1 MGIKLYPSLLI
12 ECDSNDSCDDY
23 KVGSVYVQ
31 SKDQYKN
38 ISLMNAVM
46 DFNSV
51 IRNNRDIL
59 SSIDSISSETTGQS
73 KISAE
78 LYSKFTTV
86 VDSTKNALSGLR
98 EKIFLGI
105 DQALDKITEINS
117 ASVDSLSQMY
127 STYQRENFLNKAL
140 ARADIS
146 ELSVRITD
154 IACSS
159 KLLQG
164 SFPDF
169 GLLRN
174 VQLDHVS
181 EACKYYTRGY
191 NESADIE
198 DIKIFANNDKEKL
211 EIISTRDDEDYD
223 KTAPMKSSLFMA
235 ERSFGDKAYHDTE
248 LSCEL
253 YKLACDNLEHSPR
266 ISQYISNRKVQYDD
280 AFSRFLKCIDTVADS
295 IYATFSKPDID
306 TNVSIEESY
315 SDISTNIGRVF
326 DTCLSSMQ
334 NIINSNVILFSH
346 KVNKFI
352 SVLQSSCRVKTL
364 AHLLIQ
370 KYLPVVVNY
379 DSNNADRAA
388 YSNEDTSYDEVEDI
402 VEECAIITSI
412 LSESY
417 LEHSFNTSLTVL
429 LEEEEK
435 KDEKKDDKE
444 KKDEKKDDKKKDDDV
459 TEGGKYSKFFLF
471 RWIKKLWEAIKNF
484 FEKLFG
490 KEEGSAT
497 KATAANSANAKL
509 WNEIKADFEK
519 GEWLE
524 KDIPPERKNAIH
536 YRNIKFDKIDV
547 DCFIEFDPKGD
558 LIQKRNEKEG
568 GYKKKLE
575 DAILE
580 KLGYKPDDSPN
591 AKQET
596 NFGKKLE
603 AAYGS
608 AEIPEAEL
616 QNWTKFSD
624 IPDLKEKLKTI
635 VEFIQI
641 SFDTNSQYPNK
652 YNVSKLHEQIGKAV
666 TNFNNEYEQYRKKLD
681 GVQTET
687 EKKKEEEQQAKSES
701 AIISEDEDSFNLAE
715 CLGLYQNDIRVLF
728 EDDNEKKDEEK
739 KEEEPKYQVTKY
751 DLNEKELYDLNQ
763 IWYTTICKV
772 DTTRSELVVQG
783 FNSLMTLVR
792 EVAGV
797 LKNIKSDAYNI
808 PSKFTSYA
816 QKFQYVQVAIS
827 KFSSGWKETW
837 AGTAAPADGDEKGV
851 PFGAAFPVDRTA
863 DPSGQT
869 RKLDQQA
876 FNNGVATVK
885 KFITDAEKPNSN
897 IASAKPLLENLL
909 KVLETPVEETQQNS
923 SDDQNAT
930 KSNID
935 EITNII
941 KSVGIND
948 QKNIDIIIKGVT
960 NDSKLE
966 DAYKT
971 VSANLEATK
980 NAAQDKDKPYW
991 QDIINKFNSKIGE
1004 NPDRSDEPST
1014 SIKDEIY
1021 KFLKSTNVDA
1031 GGLEALMTGIKIDMS
1046 EEEGKKTL
1054 LSNADRLI
1062 HDADTEN
1069 NKNGWTDFKNNT
1081 ILPNLDNIKTETLS
1095 SINKRIEDQ
1104 NFKSSAPLSSL
1115 SKEDMDIKKEIT
1127 DIFASNGNRNFYIT
1141 KNKTS
1146 TSTREEMMTQIDK
1159 MNEYEQWVIK
1169 NYLYFKDQ
1177 QLASDILENIRY
1189 AKKQFEEQYK
1199 IAKPAK
1205 KAKSTV
1211 KKKSSSKSPK

>member
-12 ECDSNDSCDDY
+12 ECDSNDSCDDCT
-23 KVGSVYVQ
+23 VGPVYVQ

-59 SSIDSISSETTGQS
+59 FSIDSISSETTGQS

-127 STYQRENFLNKAL
+127 STYQREKFLNKAL
-140 ARADIS
+140 ARADLS

-154 IACSS
+154 ITCTP

-174 VQLDHVS
+174 AQFDHVS

-370 KYLPVVVNY
+370 KYLPVAVNY

-388 YSNEDTSYDEVEDI
+388 YSNTDTSYDEVEDI

-417 LEHSFNTSLTVL
+417 LEQSFNTSLTVL

-435 KDEKKDDKE
+435 KDEKKDDK
-444 KKDEKKDDKKKDDDV
+444 KKDDDDV

-471 RWIKKLWEAIKNF
+471 RWIQKLWEAIKNF

-497 KATAANSANAKL
+497 KATAADSANAKL

-524 KDIPPERKNAIH
+524 KEIPPERKNAIH
-536 YRNIKFDKIDV
+536 YRNINFDKIDV

-558 LIQKRNEKEG
+558 LIQKRNEEG
-568 GYKKKLE
+568 GYKTKLE
-575 DAILE
+575 NAILE
-580 KLGYKPDDSPN
+580 KLGYKQDDSPN
-591 AKQET
+591 AKQEP
-596 NFGKKLE
+596 NFGENLE

-608 AEIPEAEL
+608 TEIPEADT

-666 TNFNNEYEQYRKKLD
+666 TNFNNEYEQYRKKLA

-687 EKKKEEEQQAKSES
+687 EKKKEESASES

-751 DLNEKELYDLNQ
+751 DLNEKELYNLNQ
-763 IWYTTICKV
+763 TWYTTMGKV

-797 LKNIKSDAYNI
+797 LKNIKADAYDI

-827 KFSSGWKETW
+827 KFSDGWKKTW
-837 AGTAAPADGDEKGV
+837 AGIAAPADGDEKGV

-869 RKLDQQA
+869 RTLDQQA

-885 KFITDAEKPNSN
+885 KYIADPKL
-897 IASAKPLLENLL
+897 ASAKPLLENLL
-909 KVLETPVEETQQNS
+909 KVLETPVEKSKPNNS
-923 SDDQNAT
+923 EDQNRDTGRIAAMQGT
-930 KSNID
+930 LKQLGVN
-935 EITNII
+935 
-941 KSVGIND
+941 ND
-948 QKNIDIIIKGVT
+948 QTMQSLMSGITDDMTDDAMKQRLLKNIDDEISKASTEENKSAWENFKQRVNKDIAQRGTPHPEQQGGGTTPPPEQQKTIAKVQNWAQQLGIKNPSNINRVMRKIT
-960 NDSKLE
+960 NDMNE
-966 DAYKT
+966 
-971 VSANLEATK
+971 EAAKRQMIK
-980 NAAQDKDKPYW
+980 NINMLLNQARKSDKAIW
-991 QDIINKFNSKIGE
+991 
-1004 NPDRSDEPST
+1004 
-1014 SIKDEIY
+1014 
-1021 KFLKSTNVDA
+1021 
-1031 GGLEALMTGIKIDMS
+1031 
-1046 EEEGKKTL
+1046 
-1054 LSNADRLI
+1054 
-1062 HDADTEN
+1062 
-1069 NKNGWTDFKNNT
+1069 
-1081 ILPNLDNIKTETLS
+1081 
-1095 SINKRIEDQ
+1095 
-1104 NFKSSAPLSSL
+1104 
-1115 SKEDMDIKKEIT
+1115 
-1127 DIFASNGNRNFYIT
+1127 
-1141 KNKTS
+1141 
-1146 TSTREEMMTQIDK
+1146 TQIY
-1159 MNEYEQWVIK
+1159 N
-1169 NYLYFKDQ
+1169 N
-1177 QLASDILENIRY
+1177 
-1189 AKKQFEEQYK
+1189 AKKLLR
-1199 IAKPAK
+1199 
-1205 KAKSTV
+1205 
-1211 KKKSSSKSPK
+1211 

>member
-127 STYQRENFLNKAL
+127 SIYQRENFLNKAL
-140 ARADIS
+140 ARADLS

-154 IACSS
+154 IACTP

-388 YSNEDTSYDEVEDI
+388 YSNADTSYDEVEDI

-435 KDEKKDDKE
+435 KDEKKDDK

-471 RWIKKLWEAIKNF
+471 RWIQKLWEAIKNF

-519 GEWLE
+519 GEWLDKE
-524 KDIPPERKNAIH
+524 IPPERKNAIH

-591 AKQET
+591 AKKKT
-596 NFGKKLE
+596 NFGEKLE

-687 EKKKEEEQQAKSES
+687 EKKKEEKQESASES

-837 AGTAAPADGDEKGV
+837 AGVAAPADGNEKGV

-885 KFITDAEKPNSN
+885 EFIANAEKPNSN
-897 IASAKPLLENLL
+897 TASAKPLLENLL
-909 KVLETPVEETQQNS
+909 KVLETPVEESKPNPENQNS
-923 SDDQNAT
+923 GETDQNIGKIEKLQVAMKLYKLDDQT
-930 KSNID
+930 
-935 EITNII
+935 I
-941 KSVGIND
+941 KELTSGINENMTSEAML
-948 QKNIDIIIKGVT
+948 QQFIKNIDDKINKSSDTDKPKWEALRQEVINLVEKRKTNQQQSGETQSPNSPSPEQISQGMLNFADDNFVT
-960 NDSKLE
+960 NHINKMVKLKNE
-966 DAYKT
+966 NPNEFINALNSMADTGAWINDHKNMFTPDQLNKIKTNIWKIYKT
-971 VSANLEATK
+971 L
-980 NAAQDKDKPYW
+980 AQ
-991 QDIINKFNSKIGE
+991 
-1004 NPDRSDEPST
+1004 
-1014 SIKDEIY
+1014 
-1021 KFLKSTNVDA
+1021 
-1031 GGLEALMTGIKIDMS
+1031 
-1046 EEEGKKTL
+1046 
-1054 LSNADRLI
+1054 
-1062 HDADTEN
+1062 
-1069 NKNGWTDFKNNT
+1069 
-1081 ILPNLDNIKTETLS
+1081 
-1095 SINKRIEDQ
+1095 
-1104 NFKSSAPLSSL
+1104 
-1115 SKEDMDIKKEIT
+1115 
-1127 DIFASNGNRNFYIT
+1127 
-1141 KNKTS
+1141 
-1146 TSTREEMMTQIDK
+1146 
-1159 MNEYEQWVIK
+1159 
-1169 NYLYFKDQ
+1169 
-1177 QLASDILENIRY
+1177 
-1189 AKKQFEEQYK
+1189 
-1199 IAKPAK
+1199 
-1205 KAKSTV
+1205 
-1211 KKKSSSKSPK
+1211 

>member
-59 SSIDSISSETTGQS
+59 STIDSISGETTGQS

-140 ARADIS
+140 ARADLS

-435 KDEKKDDKE
+435 KDEKKDDK
-444 KKDEKKDDKKKDDDV
+444 KKDDDDV

-471 RWIKKLWEAIKNF
+471 RWIQKLWEAIKNF

-497 KATAANSANAKL
+497 KATAADSANAKL
-509 WNEIKADFEK
+509 WSEIKADFEK

-524 KDIPPERKNAIH
+524 KQIPPERKNAIH
-536 YRNIKFDKIDV
+536 YRNINFDKIDV

-608 AEIPEAEL
+608 AEIPEADL

-687 EKKKEEEQQAKSES
+687 EKKKEEKQESASES

-797 LKNIKSDAYNI
+797 LKNIKADAYNI

-827 KFSSGWKETW
+827 KFSDGWKKTW

-876 FNNGVATVK
+876 FNNGVATVQG
-885 KFITDAEKPNSN
+885 FIADAEKPNSK

-909 KVLETPVEETQQNS
+909 KVLETPVEESKPNPENQNS
-923 SDDQNAT
+923 GETDQNTGRLEKMQLAMKQYKLDDQTIKELMSGMNDNMTNDAIAQQFI
-930 KSNID
+930 KNID
-935 EITNII
+935 DKISQASDTDKPAWETFKQETLDAIKELKINQQQSGGTPQPPITQSGGTPQQPITQSGGTPITTQALGLI
-941 KSVGIND
+941 KQLGITTDSSKLMSGIND
-948 QKNIDIIIKGVT
+948 NMTYDAMKQQLLKNID
-960 NDSKLE
+960 
-966 DAYKT
+966 
-971 VSANLEATK
+971 
-980 NAAQDKDKPYW
+980 
-991 QDIINKFNSKIGE
+991 
-1004 NPDRSDEPST
+1004 
-1014 SIKDEIY
+1014 
-1021 KFLKSTNVDA
+1021 
-1031 GGLEALMTGIKIDMS
+1031 
-1046 EEEGKKTL
+1046 
-1054 LSNADRLI
+1054 
-1062 HDADTEN
+1062 
-1069 NKNGWTDFKNNT
+1069 
-1081 ILPNLDNIKTETLS
+1081 
-1095 SINKRIEDQ
+1095 
-1104 NFKSSAPLSSL
+1104 
-1115 SKEDMDIKKEIT
+1115 
-1127 DIFASNGNRNFYIT
+1127 
-1141 KNKTS
+1141 
-1146 TSTREEMMTQIDK
+1146 
-1159 MNEYEQWVIK
+1159 
-1169 NYLYFKDQ
+1169 
-1177 QLASDILENIRY
+1177 
-1189 AKKQFEEQYK
+1189 
-1199 IAKPAK
+1199 
-1205 KAKSTV
+1205 
-1211 KKKSSSKSPK
+1211 KKKKR

>member
-198 DIKIFANNDKEKL
+198 DIKLFANNDKEKL

-471 RWIKKLWEAIKNF
+471 RWIEKLWEAIKSF
-484 FEKLFG
+484 FKKLFG
-490 KEEGSAT
+490 GDGEEGSAS
-497 KATAANSANAKL
+497 KATKSDSANAKL

-524 KDIPPERKNAIH
+524 KDIPVERKSAIK
-536 YRNIKFDKIDV
+536 YRDIIFKALEA
-547 DCFIEFDPKGD
+547 DCYVEFDVNSDSVKNRATNGGYKAA
-558 LIQKRNEKEG
+558 LESEILNKL
-568 GYKKKLE
+568 GYKKKPE
-575 DAILE
+575 DANNNVKFSDLLD
-580 KLGYKPDDSPN
+580 KALG
-591 AKQET
+591 T
-596 NFGKKLE
+596 NIIDLSN
-603 AAYGS
+603 Y
-608 AEIPEAEL
+608 
-616 QNWTKFSD
+616 TKFSD
-624 IPDLKEKLKTI
+624 IPHLKENLKII

-641 SFDTNSQYPNK
+641 SFDTHSQYPNK
-652 YNVSKLHEQIGKAV
+652 YNVSNMQTKMDKFR
-666 TNFNNEYEQYRKKLD
+666 TNFQNDYKLQLQKLKGTSPAD
-681 GVQTET
+681 TAKNDT
-687 EKKKEEEQQAKSES
+687 AAKSES
-701 AIISEDEDSFNLAE
+701 VIMMNDNEENFNLAE
-715 CLGLYQNDIRVLF
+715 CLGLYQNDIKVLF
-728 EDDNEKKDEEK
+728 EDDNNNDEKKDKEDKEK
-739 KEEEPKYQVTKY
+739 KDTYQVTK
-751 DLNEKELYDLNQ
+751 DDANEKELDDLYK
-763 IWYTTICKV
+763 IWGTEISTTILQKG
-772 DTTRSELVVQG
+772 SANAEA
-783 FNSLMTLVR
+783 FNGYMSLVR
-792 EVAGV
+792 EVSTI
-797 LKNIKSDAYNI
+797 LKNVKVDAY
-808 PSKFTSYA
+808 
-816 QKFQYVQVAIS
+816 
-827 KFSSGWKETW
+827 
-837 AGTAAPADGDEKGV
+837 
-851 PFGAAFPVDRTA
+851 
-863 DPSGQT
+863 
-869 RKLDQQA
+869 
-876 FNNGVATVK
+876 
-885 KFITDAEKPNSN
+885 
-897 IASAKPLLENLL
+897 
-909 KVLETPVEETQQNS
+909 ETPTEFE
-923 SDDQNAT
+923 
-930 KSNID
+930 
-935 EITNII
+935 
-941 KSVGIND
+941 
-948 QKNIDIIIKGVT
+948 
-960 NDSKLE
+960 
-966 DAYKT
+966 
-971 VSANLEATK
+971 
-980 NAAQDKDKPYW
+980 NAAQMFKYASGLIGKFPGDAANGFKSNFYKEELGADKV
-991 QDIINKFNSKIGE
+991 GE
-1004 NPDRSDEPST
+1004 NTVPLAGIFEKVPDDDSGTQKQINQQKLTVLVNKLKEWETKGNSNDEAN
-1014 SIKDEIY
+1014 KEY
-1021 KFLKSTNVDA
+1021 KNIF
-1031 GGLEALMTGIKIDMS
+1031 DMPFDVFNDYCNNS
-1046 EEEGKKTL
+1046 EQFQT
-1054 LSNADRLI
+1054 
-1062 HDADTEN
+1062 
-1069 NKNGWTDFKNNT
+1069 FC
-1081 ILPNLDNIKTETLS
+1081 
-1095 SINKRIEDQ
+1095 
-1104 NFKSSAPLSSL
+1104 
-1115 SKEDMDIKKEIT
+1115 
-1127 DIFASNGNRNFYIT
+1127 DIFAKAIERDYETNPYFVACFSLCNNPIMY
-1141 KNKTS
+1141 
-1146 TSTREEMMTQIDK
+1146 EEFDYDCYVEIFDYVEFMHKLHT
-1159 MNEYEQWVIK
+1159 
-1169 NYLYFKDQ
+1169 
-1177 QLASDILENIRY
+1177 A
-1189 AKKQFEEQYK
+1189 
-1199 IAKPAK
+1199 
-1205 KAKSTV
+1205 
-1211 KKKSSSKSPK
+1211 SSKHPLLKEWEFLPCPIQYYDKYNSSHQKERLFPELQKDLAYAYQQELRAIWYKENKNEIRNLPRYIDLEIGSLDYIASIHQK

>member
-154 IACSS
+154 IACTP

-388 YSNEDTSYDEVEDI
+388 YSNADTSYDEVEDI

-435 KDEKKDDKE
+435 KDEKKDDK
-444 KKDEKKDDKKKDDDV
+444 KKDDDV

-471 RWIKKLWEAIKNF
+471 RWIQKLWEAIKSF
-484 FEKLFG
+484 FKKLFG
-490 KEEGSAT
+490 GDGEEGSAS
-497 KATAANSANAKL
+497 KATKSDSTNAKL

-524 KDIPPERKNAIH
+524 KDIPVERKSAIK
-536 YRNIKFDKIDV
+536 YRDIIFKALEA
-547 DCFIEFDPKGD
+547 DCYVEFDVNSDSVKN
-558 LIQKRNEKEG
+558 RATNG
-568 GYKKKLE
+568 GYKAALE
-575 DAILE
+575 SEILK
-580 KLGYKPDDSPN
+580 KLGYEKPEDANNNLKFSDLLDK
-591 AKQET
+591 ALGT
-596 NFGKKLE
+596 NLIDLSN
-603 AAYGS
+603 Y
-608 AEIPEAEL
+608 
-616 QNWTKFSD
+616 TKFSD
-624 IPDLKEKLKTI
+624 IPHLKENLKTI

-652 YNVSKLHEQIGKAV
+652 YNVSNMQTKMDKFR
-666 TNFNNEYEQYRKKLD
+666 TNFQNDYKLQLQKLKGTLPAD
-681 GVQTET
+681 TAKNDT
-687 EKKKEEEQQAKSES
+687 AAKSES
-701 AIISEDEDSFNLAE
+701 VIMMNDNEENFNLAE

-728 EDDNEKKDEEK
+728 EDDNKNDENDNKNNEKKDKEDKEK
-739 KEEEPKYQVTKY
+739 KDTYQVTN
-751 DLNEKELYDLNQ
+751 DDANEKELDDLYK
-763 IWYTTICKV
+763 IWGTAISTTILQKG
-772 DTTRSELVVQG
+772 SANAEA
-783 FNSLMTLVR
+783 FNGYMSLVR
-792 EVAGV
+792 EVSIM
-797 LKNIKSDAYNI
+797 LKNVKVDAYNT

-851 PFGAAFPVDRTA
+851 PFGAAFPVDRTT

-885 KFITDAEKPNSN
+885 RFITDAEKPNSN

-923 SDDQNAT
+923 SDQNAT

-991 QDIINKFNSKIGE
+991 QDIINKFNSKIGGE
-1004 NPDRSDEPST
+1004 SDRSDEPST

-1031 GGLEALMTGIKIDMS
+1031 GGLEALMTGITIDMS
-1046 EEEGKKTL
+1046 EEIG
-1054 LSNADRLI
+1054 R
-1062 HDADTEN
+1062 
-1069 NKNGWTDFKNNT
+1069 
-1081 ILPNLDNIKTETLS
+1081 
-1095 SINKRIEDQ
+1095 
-1104 NFKSSAPLSSL
+1104 
-1115 SKEDMDIKKEIT
+1115 
-1127 DIFASNGNRNFYIT
+1127 ASC
-1141 KNKTS
+1141 
-1146 TSTREEMMTQIDK
+1146 RER
-1159 MNEYEQWVIK
+1159 V
-1169 NYLYFKDQ
+1169 
-1177 QLASDILENIRY
+1177 
-1189 AKKQFEEQYK
+1189 
-1199 IAKPAK
+1199 
-1205 KAKSTV
+1205 
-1211 KKKSSSKSPK
+1211 

>member
-12 ECDSNDSCDDY
+12 ECDSNDSCDDCV
-23 KVGSVYVQ
+23 VGSVYVQ
-31 SKDQYKN
+31 PKDQYKN

-86 VDSTKNALSGLR
+86 VDSTKNALSRLR

-127 STYQRENFLNKAL
+127 SIYQRENFLNKAL
-140 ARADIS
+140 ARADLS

-198 DIKIFANNDKEKL
+198 DIKLFANNDKEKL

-346 KVNKFI
+346 KVNKLI

-435 KDEKKDDKE
+435 KDEKKDDK

-471 RWIKKLWEAIKNF
+471 RWIQKLWEAIKNF

-519 GEWLE
+519 GEWLDKE
-524 KDIPPERKNAIH
+524 IPPERKNAIH

-797 LKNIKSDAYNI
+797 LKNIKSDVYNI

-851 PFGAAFPVDRTA
+851 PFGAAFPVDRTT

-876 FNNGVATVK
+876 FNNGVATVQ
-885 KFITDAEKPNSN
+885 KFIADAEKPNSN

-909 KVLETPVEETQQNS
+909 KVLETPVEESKPNPENQNS
-923 SDDQNAT
+923 GETDQNTGRLEKMQLAMKQYKLDDKT
-930 KSNID
+930 
-935 EITNII
+935 I
-941 KSVGIND
+941 KELMSGIND
-948 QKNIDIIIKGVT
+948 NMTSDAIAQQFIKNIDDKISQASDT
-960 NDSKLE
+960 NK
-966 DAYKT
+966 
-971 VSANLEATK
+971 SAWET
-980 NAAQDKDKPYW
+980 
-991 QDIINKFNSKIGE
+991 
-1004 NPDRSDEPST
+1004 
-1014 SIKDEIY
+1014 
-1021 KFLKSTNVDA
+1021 
-1031 GGLEALMTGIKIDMS
+1031 
-1046 EEEGKKTL
+1046 
-1054 LSNADRLI
+1054 
-1062 HDADTEN
+1062 
-1069 NKNGWTDFKNNT
+1069 FKQ
-1081 ILPNLDNIKTETLS
+1081 ETLDTIKELK
-1095 SINKRIEDQ
+1095 INQQQSGE
-1104 NFKSSAPLSSL
+1104 
-1115 SKEDMDIKKEIT
+1115 
-1127 DIFASNGNRNFYIT
+1127 
-1141 KNKTS
+1141 
-1146 TSTREEMMTQIDK
+1146 TQPPII
-1159 MNEYEQWVIK
+1159 QSGGA
-1169 NYLYFKDQ
+1169 Q
-1177 QLASDILENIRY
+1177 
-1189 AKKQFEEQYK
+1189 
-1199 IAKPAK
+1199 
-1205 KAKSTV
+1205 
-1211 KKKSSSKSPK
+1211 

>member
-59 SSIDSISSETTGQS
+59 SSIDSVSSETTGQS

-105 DQALDKITEINS
+105 DQALDKITEINN

-140 ARADIS
+140 ARADLS

-435 KDEKKDDKE
+435 KDEKK
-444 KKDEKKDDKKKDDDV
+444 KDDKKSSSSDDDP
-459 TEGGKYSKFFLF
+459 TEGGKYSKFAPF
-471 RWIKKLWEAIKNF
+471 RWIEKLWEAIKNF
-484 FEKLFG
+484 FKKLFG
-490 KEEGSAT
+490 GDGEEGSASKAT
-497 KATAANSANAKL
+497 KADSTNAKL

-524 KDIPPERKNAIH
+524 KDIPVERKSAIK
-536 YRNIKFDKIDV
+536 YRDIIFKALEA
-547 DCFIEFDPKGD
+547 DCYVEFDVNSDSVKN
-558 LIQKRNEKEG
+558 RATNG
-568 GYKKKLE
+568 GYKAALE
-575 DAILE
+575 SEILK
-580 KLGYKPDDSPN
+580 KLGYEKKPEDANNNVKFSDLLDK
-591 AKQET
+591 ALGT
-596 NFGKKLE
+596 NLIDLSN
-603 AAYGS
+603 Y
-608 AEIPEAEL
+608 
-616 QNWTKFSD
+616 TKFSD
-624 IPDLKEKLKTI
+624 IPHLKENLKTI

-652 YNVSKLHEQIGKAV
+652 YNVSNMQTKMDKFR
-666 TNFNNEYEQYRKKLD
+666 TNFQNDYKLQLQKLKGTSPAD
-681 GVQTET
+681 TAKNDT
-687 EKKKEEEQQAKSES
+687 AAKSES
-701 AIISEDEDSFNLAE
+701 VIMMNDNEENFNLAE

-728 EDDNEKKDEEK
+728 EDDNKNDENDNKNNEKKDKEDKEK
-739 KEEEPKYQVTKY
+739 KDTYQVTK
-751 DLNEKELYDLNQ
+751 DDANEKELDDLYK
-763 IWYTTICKV
+763 IWGTAISTTIIQKG
-772 DTTRSELVVQG
+772 SANAEA
-783 FNSLMTLVR
+783 FNGYMSLVR
-792 EVAGV
+792 EVSTI
-797 LKNIKSDAYNI
+797 LKNVKLDAYETPTEFADAAQMFKYASGLI
-808 PSKFTSYA
+808 GKFPGDAANGFKKNFY
-816 QKFQYVQVAIS
+816 
-827 KFSSGWKETW
+827 KE
-837 AGTAAPADGDEKGV
+837 EL
-851 PFGAAFPVDRTA
+851 GAAKVGENTVPLAGIFENVPD
-863 DPSGQT
+863 DDSGTQKQINQQ
-869 RKLDQQA
+869 KL
-876 FNNGVATVK
+876 TVLVNK
-885 KFITDAEKPNSN
+885 LKEWETKGNSN
-897 IASAKPLLENLL
+897 DEANKKYKNILPATQALL
-909 KVLETPVEETQQNS
+909 KVLETPIKGNTN
-923 SDDQNAT
+923 NT
-930 KSNID
+930 KSRSEIEKEQLIKLGVSEYWAKILTTNIGDLFSKKEANTKIIENID
-935 EITNII
+935 TQ
-941 KSVGIND
+941 INS
-948 QKNIDIIIKGVT
+948 T
-960 NDSKLE
+960 NDSDQKTALE
-966 DAYKT
+966 NIKKKVQEESSPEQSSGGGNLSPEQQKT
-971 VSANLEATK
+971 TTK
-980 NAAQDKDKPYW
+980 AQNW
-991 QDIINKFNSKIGE
+991 VQQ
-1004 NPDRSDEPST
+1004 
-1014 SIKDEIY
+1014 
-1021 KFLKSTNVDA
+1021 L
-1031 GGLEALMTGIKIDMS
+1031 GIKNPSNIKRAVKGITDNMT
-1046 EEEGKKTL
+1046 EESAKQKMLKNINTL
-1054 LSNADRLI
+1054 LSQARKPDKA
-1062 HDADTEN
+1062 H
-1069 NKNGWTDFKNNT
+1069 W
-1081 ILPNLDNIKTETLS
+1081 
-1095 SINKRIEDQ
+1095 
-1104 NFKSSAPLSSL
+1104 
-1115 SKEDMDIKKEIT
+1115 M
-1127 DIFASNGNRNFYIT
+1127 
-1141 KNKTS
+1141 
-1146 TSTREEMMTQIDK
+1146 QIYND
-1159 MNEYEQWVIK
+1159 
-1169 NYLYFKDQ
+1169 
-1177 QLASDILENIRY
+1177 
-1189 AKKQFEEQYK
+1189 AKKLL
-1199 IAKPAK
+1199 I
-1205 KAKSTV
+1205 
-1211 KKKSSSKSPK
+1211 